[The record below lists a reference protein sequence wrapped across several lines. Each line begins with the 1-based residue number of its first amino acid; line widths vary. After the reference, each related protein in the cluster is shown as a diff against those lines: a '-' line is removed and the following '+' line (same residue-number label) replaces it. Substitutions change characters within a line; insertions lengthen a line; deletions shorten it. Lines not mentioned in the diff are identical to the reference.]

1 MTDGE
6 SAVEAADGAPTA
18 LTAGAMLRAERER
31 QGMHIAVLAASIKVS
46 PRKLDALEHDRYAE
60 LPDATFVRALAQTV
74 CRALKIDAQPVLAR
88 LPQAGSAGLEQ
99 VSGGLNAPF
108 RERPGRA
115 EPGTPLP
122 QRPLVWAGIAL
133 LAAAAAIL
141 LLPADAWDWFSSS
154 STASLPSAT
163 EPNAAALPTLAA
175 ASAAP
180 AAQPEPAASAASAA
194 ASAPVAVA
202 AVETVHSVPAD
213 SSAELAVMKGVSLTT
228 SEPSWIE
235 ASDAGGQVLLSRTVL
250 PGETVGV
257 DGRLPLRLKIG
268 NARATQLVFRG
279 EPVDL
284 APATRDNVA
293 RLELK

>member
-6 SAVEAADGAPTA
+6 GGTEAPGSATTA

-141 LLPADAWDWFSSS
+141 LLPADAWDWFGSS

-163 EPNAAALPTLAA
+163 APAAAELPALAPA

-180 AAQPEPAASAASAA
+180 AALPEPAASAA

-213 SSAELAVMKGVSLTT
+213 SSAELAAVKGASLTT

-279 EPVDL
+279 APVDL
-284 APATRDNVA
+284 APVTRDNVA